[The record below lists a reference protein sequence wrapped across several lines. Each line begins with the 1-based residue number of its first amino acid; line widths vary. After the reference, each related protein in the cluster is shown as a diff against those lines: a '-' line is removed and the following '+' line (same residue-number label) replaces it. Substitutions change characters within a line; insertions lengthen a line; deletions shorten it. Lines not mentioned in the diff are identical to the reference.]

1 MEVLRV
7 RKDTGRAVSP
17 HGEARQ
23 MVEKWRAAVER
34 GDQFAWDD
42 IERDVVLLLCELEEA
57 QEAME
62 EVW

>member
-1 MEVLRV
+1 
-7 RKDTGRAVSP
+7 
-17 HGEARQ
+17 